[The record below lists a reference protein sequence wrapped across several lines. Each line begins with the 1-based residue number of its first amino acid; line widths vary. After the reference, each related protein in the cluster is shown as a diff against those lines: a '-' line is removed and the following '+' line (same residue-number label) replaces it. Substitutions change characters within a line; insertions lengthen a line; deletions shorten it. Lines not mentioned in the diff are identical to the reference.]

1 MTITSEDSII
11 AGYQSAI
18 PFYKPST
25 SNKAASVPHA
35 TGLISNGYPAI
46 FTPATPGLA
55 GATIVGTTST
65 LGGTIP
71 FTNPSS
77 GNTYLAKL
85 AATIGATTAALNF
98 FDLLWY
104 NSGIVVTTTTAQTV
118 SSVALP
124 ARDNAGTTN
133 GAGVYCW
140 LYASVATTNASVI
153 TNTTIS
159 YTNSAGTTGQT
170 ATLNMAGGWPAT
182 ANAGTFLPFS
192 LAAGD
197 LGIQSIQ
204 SITLGTSYVAGTI
217 NLFLI
222 REIAF
227 VPFVSATSSQ
237 ILDWAN
243 LGFPKL
249 FNGTALSYYVVPSGT
264 GVGAVSGSLT
274 YSQG

>member
-1 MTITSEDSII
+1 MAITSENGILSGILP
-11 AGYQSAI
+11 QI
-18 PFYKPST
+18 PFYKAAT
-25 SNKAASVPHA
+25 TAKAASISHA
-35 TGLISNGYPAI
+35 AGLISGGYPPA
-46 FTPATPGLA
+46 FTSASPGLS
-55 GATIVGTTST
+55 GATVIGPTNT
-65 LGGTIP
+65 LGGTFP
-71 FTNPSS
+71 FINPST
-77 GNTYLAKL
+77 GNTYLVRAIL
-85 AATIGATTAALNF
+85 NIGPSTQSVGL

>member
-55 GATIVGTTST
+55 GATIVGTTT

-133 GAGVYCW
+133 GTGVTAW
-140 LYASVATTNASVI
+140 LYASVATTNGSAI

-159 YTNSAGTTGQT
+159 YTNSAGTSGRTGT
-170 ATLNMAGGWPAT
+170 VSLGGWPAT
-182 ANAGTFLPFS
+182 ATAGTFIPFA

-197 LGIQSIQ
+197 VGIRSIQ
-204 SITLGTSYVAGTI
+204 SITLGTSYVAGTV
-217 NLFLI
+217 NLMLVRDICFMPF
-222 REIAF
+222 IA
-227 VPFVSATSSQ
+227 SSTGTL
-237 ILDWAN
+237 LDWAGT
-243 LGFPKL
+243 GFTQL
-249 FNGTALSYYVVPSGT
+249 YNGTALSFYAIGT
-264 GVGAVSGSLT
+264 STTIGAV
-274 YSQG
+274 QGHIVFTQG